1 MERARA
7 CAKAAAD
14 RGRTVR
20 TDEMGIEKGGASAWR
35 EECEGTSAKYTSADG
50 VTAWKWRGRK
60 LSVSRVGCW
69 WTSGGRNTL
78 KKVNKKLVS
87 EGMSMR
93 IVGQRNLRFVQSPM
107 I

>member
-1 MERARA
+1 MPVRKVR
-7 CAKAAAD
+7 
-14 RGRTVR
+14 RTVDVQFAR
-20 TDEMGIEKGGASAWR
+20 RDGDR
-35 EECEGTSAKYTSADG
+35 EGWTSAKYTIADG
-50 VTAWKWRGRK
+50 VTAWKWRSRE
-60 LSVSRVGCW
+60 LRVSRVGCW
-69 WTSGGRNTL
+69 GTSGGRNTL